1 MVHVGICCERAIE
14 VFRIDS
20 IIVVLIRWRRG
31 RFVLLCI
38 GLRIRTV
45 LFRIPISRPGIVVR
59 GFLHCISEQ
68 GGCL

>member
-1 MVHVGICCERAIE
+1 MVHVGIGCEGAIE
-14 VFRIDS
+14 VFHIDS

-31 RFVLLCI
+31 RFVLLRI

-59 GFLHCISEQ
+59 GFPHCGNGQ
-68 GGCL
+68 GECL